1 MNKKYSLYFRMLF
14 SALGRRLS
22 RMFIAVL
29 AIAIGATVLLGM
41 LTIYYD
47 IPRQLGREMR
57 SYGANMIL
65 VPSAET
71 GNMAREDVEE
81 ALVLLPESKVVGAAP
96 YRYEAMRINRQPI
109 TAVGTDFAQVK
120 KTRPY
125 WQIEGAWPQAEDEVL
140 IGTDIA
146 QYTRLKP
153 GAVVTI
159 SGQTKERERFSAK
172 MKIAGI
178 VKTGGP
184 EDGYVV
190 MDIAALEMFMDTP
203 DEVEV
208 FELSIA
214 APAEELAVLEERI
227 RQAVPAV
234 TPRMVKRITQS
245 ETLVLSKLQ
254 ALVYLVTIVML
265 FLTLIC
271 VATTMMSMVME
282 RRKEIG
288 LKKAIG
294 AENRS
299 IVIEFLG
306 EGIVLGLVG
315 GMIGSVFGW
324 FFARQVSMSV
334 FGRGISFE
342 PLLVFATIAISLVVT
357 IIACILPIRRA
368 ISIEPALVLRGE

>member
-1 MNKKYSLYFRMLF
+1 MNRKSALYFRMLF
-14 SALGRRLS
+14 SALSRRLS
-22 RMFIAVL
+22 RMCIAVL
-29 AIAIGATVLLGM
+29 AIAIGASVLLGM
-41 LTIYYD
+41 LSIYYD

-65 VPSAET
+65 VPSAQT
-71 GNMAREDVEE
+71 GNMDLEEVEK
-81 ALVLLPESKVVGAAP
+81 ALGLLPENKVIGATP

-109 TAVGTDFAQVK
+109 TAVGTGFAQAQ

-125 WQIEGAWPQAEDEVL
+125 WQIEGIWPKAADEIL

-146 QYTRLKP
+146 QYTQLRP
-153 GAVVTI
+153 GAEVRI
-159 SGQTKERERFSAK
+159 SGQTKEEKRFGGK

-178 VKTGGP
+178 VRTGGP
-184 EDGYVV
+184 EDGYV
-190 MDIAALEMFMDTP
+190 FMDLAVLERFMETP

-214 APAEELAVLEERI
+214 APAEELALFEEQI
-227 RQAVPAV
+227 RQAVPEV
-234 TPRMVKRITQS
+234 TPRLVKRITRS
-245 ETLVLSKLQ
+245 ETVVLSKLQ

-271 VATTMMSMVME
+271 VGTTMMSMVME

-299 IVIEFLG
+299 IVAEFLG
-306 EGIVLGLVG
+306 EAIVLGLAG
-315 GMIGSVFGW
+315 GITGSVLGW

-342 PLLVFATIAISLVVT
+342 PLLVLVTLVVSLVVT
-357 IIACILPIRRA
+357 IVACILPIRRA
-368 ISIEPALVLRGE
+368 ISIEPAIVLRGE

>member
-1 MNKKYSLYFRMLF
+1 MNRKSALYFRMLF
-14 SALGRRLS
+14 RALSRRLS

-29 AIAIGATVLLGM
+29 AIAIGATVLFGM

-65 VPSAET
+65 VPSAQT
-71 GNMAREDVEE
+71 GNMDLEDVKN
-81 ALVLLPESKVVGAAP
+81 AVAVLPESKVIGATP

-109 TAVGTDFAQVK
+109 TAVGTDFAQAQ

-125 WQIEGAWPQAEDEVL
+125 WQIEGEWPKAEDEIL

-146 QYTRLKP
+146 QYTQLRP
-153 GAVVTI
+153 GAEVRM
-159 SGQTKERERFSAK
+159 SGQTKEHKRFGAK

-178 VKTGGP
+178 VRTGGP
-184 EDGYVV
+184 EDGYVF
-190 MDIAALEMFMDTP
+190 MDLAVLEMLMETP

-214 APAEELAVLEERI
+214 APAEELVSFEEQI
-227 RQAVPAV
+227 RQAVPEV
-234 TPRMVKRITQS
+234 TPRLVKRITQS
-245 ETLVLSKLQ
+245 ETIVLSKLQ
-254 ALVYLVTIVML
+254 TLVYLVTIVML

-306 EGIVLGLVG
+306 EGVVLGLAG
-315 GMIGSVFGW
+315 GIIGSTFGW
-324 FFARQVSMSV
+324 FFAQQVSMSV
-334 FGRGISFE
+334 FGRSISFD
-342 PLLVFATIAISLVVT
+342 PLLVLATIVISLVVT
-357 IIACILPIRRA
+357 IVACILPIRRA
-368 ISIEPALVLRGE
+368 ISIEPAIVLRGE